1 MRIVGNSGV
10 LLLRAATGALRF
22 GLTSLTGDAR
32 AARSRAAAREAVPTP
47 ASSTAAALIY
57 ELLDAH
63 YDTAE
68 LAEDLSDHDERW
80 QAHLDYLRALQRTG
94 REVLARIPAERDL
107 PRRARRT
114 LGDRR

>member
-1 MRIVGNSGV
+1 MRIVGNSGA
-10 LLLRAATGALRF
+10 LLLRAATGVLRF
-22 GLTSLTGDAR
+22 GVTSLAGDAR

-47 ASSTAAALIY
+47 ATSTDAAALIY

-63 YDTAE
+63 YDTAQ
-68 LAEDLSDHDERW
+68 LAEELDHDERW
-80 QAHLDYLRALQRTG
+80 QAHLNYLRALQRTG
-94 REVLARIPAERDL
+94 RELLARMPAERDL